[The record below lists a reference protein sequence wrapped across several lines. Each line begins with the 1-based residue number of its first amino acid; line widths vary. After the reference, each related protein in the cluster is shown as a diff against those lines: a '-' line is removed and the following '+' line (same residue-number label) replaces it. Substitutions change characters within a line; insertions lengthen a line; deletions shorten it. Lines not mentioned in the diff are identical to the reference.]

1 MASWFPAMSFHWIAF
16 LGIDLIFVFFYQD
29 LRTLFDRI
37 DLDGSDNLDLPEVI
51 IFFKSITDDLSMENI
66 ERIFKK
72 LDEDGNKVL
81 DFGEFKESLIDLR
94 TFYEFFFQNLFH
106 EITVAGWKKISRMS
120 NDEIKEEEIKYLF
133 NLIDT
138 DDSGFLSMKVF
149 KK

>member
-1 MASWFPAMSFHWIAF
+1 
-16 LGIDLIFVFFYQD
+16 
-29 LRTLFDRI
+29 
-37 DLDGSDNLDLPEVI
+37 
-51 IFFKSITDDLSMENI
+51 MENI

>member
-1 MASWFPAMSFHWIAF
+1 VRGFVTKSGRFLEGCSGQTLLLSDHWEPWVPEDQGQARRISILWTGCQEWTLHHSKKSIFFWIVF
-16 LGIDLIFVFFYQD
+16 LVVDLILVFSYQD

-81 DFGEFKESLIDLR
+81 DFGEFKESL
-94 TFYEFFFQNLFH
+94 
-106 EITVAGWKKISRMS
+106 
-120 NDEIKEEEIKYLF
+120 
-133 NLIDT
+133 LI
-138 DDSGFLSMKVF
+138 
-149 KK
+149 